1 VAHHDGFKAS
11 FMIHDGIIINQQLNH
26 KSVTITKKH
35 GRTIRNYYLITM
47 KLLCATPMILALLQN
62 TSFSV
67 TAFTPTNFHL
77 RSSGRTARRSLL
89 KSTPSG
95 SDEKTRQMMAA
106 AAAQM
111 KNITP
116 EDLDKMVSEVDS
128 MNPLQAKALKAM
140 GMDPEMMK
148 KTMTMMRDNP
158 AMVENAKKGKDKS
171 TTRFIMF

>member
-1 VAHHDGFKAS
+1 
-11 FMIHDGIIINQQLNH
+11 
-26 KSVTITKKH
+26 
-35 GRTIRNYYLITM
+35 
-47 KLLCATPMILALLQN
+47 
-62 TSFSV
+62 
-67 TAFTPTNFHL
+67 
-77 RSSGRTARRSLL
+77 L